1 MLEVVFGE
9 SAAGSLSLAVGK
21 ENHTAVAMSVAYMS
35 DDGNE
40 PSEAEIEKL
49 QREME
54 ERERRNWEVAVPL
67 ESSREDIV
75 LFPLALSVG
84 EIDEDGIGP
93 KREGTLAFLM
103 RTYPNMAEEV
113 VKEKMESA
121 RNSLKKLLERSAKGE
136 KIRIWSSDNPDE
148 ACGAYWLLE
157 QLRPIGFQNL
167 DVTLVKLPDFREQLN
182 GTVVRYTGWGEV
194 EPYLWGEMASLGR
207 KLPANYMSAMA
218 EQWRQLKK
226 ENAHLRAVLNGSLV
240 SSDETLYDTFI
251 MQELKKQEEEFWEAR
266 LVGSV
271 LGKYQLGIGD
281 TWIAM
286 RIEKF
291 IQDGLLQPITRPED
305 DWPIYHQ
312 MLRKCGVLK
321 GE

>member
-1 MLEVVFGE
+1 
-9 SAAGSLSLAVGK
+9 
-21 ENHTAVAMSVAYMS
+21 
-35 DDGNE
+35 
-40 PSEAEIEKL
+40 
-49 QREME
+49 ME
-54 ERERRNWEVAVPL
+54 ERERRNWEAAVPL
-67 ESSREDIV
+67 GSSREDIV

-93 KREGTLAFLM
+93 KRESTLAFLM

-113 VKEKMESA
+113 VKENMESA

-148 ACGAYWLLE
+148 ACGAYWVLE
-157 QLRPIGFQNL
+157 QLRPIGFKNL

-194 EPYLWGEMASLGR
+194 EPYLWGEMASLGQ
-207 KLPANYMSAMA
+207 KLPANYMNAMA

-226 ENAHLRAVLNGSLV
+226 ENAPLRAVLNGSLV

-251 MQELKKQEEEFWEAR
+251 MRELKKQNEEFMGAN
-266 LVGSV
+266 LVGNV

-286 RIEKF
+286 RIEKM
-291 IQDGLLQPITRPED
+291 IQDGLLQSITRPED